1 MGFKGYQ
8 FPNLPKTFKIYRLI
22 LLFLMPKKQ
31 DTHRELTKLQ
41 LIFHNCALCEVSMHL
56 AIISSLLI

>member
-22 LLFLMPKKQ
+22 LLFLIPKKQ
-31 DTHRELTKLQ
+31 DTQGTHEIT
-41 LIFHNCALCEVSMHL
+41 INFP
-56 AIISSLLI
+56 

>member
-1 MGFKGYQ
+1 
-8 FPNLPKTFKIYRLI
+8 
-22 LLFLMPKKQ
+22 MPKKQ

-41 LIFHNCALCEVSMHL
+41 LIFHNYALCEVSMHL